1 MYYIYSEKEPE
12 MEPILT
18 YIKKS
23 GGFARMKDL
32 KKQSFHPREIARL
45 VQIGELE
52 KVKPGLYRLA
62 SLQPERNVNLSFV
75 EICRAA
81 PRGIICLA
89 SALAHHELVSF
100 VPSEIQVA
108 LPLSA
113 KPPRITYPPTHFFF
127 FPERFYTPGTEQI
140 ETKAGVVRI
149 YNAEKSICDLF
160 RYRKRLGEDLA
171 LEALKTYLRR
181 KDSDLN
187 ALVEYARIC
196 QVKSIMLPYLKAL
209 AG

>member
-1 MYYIYSEKEPE
+1 
-12 MEPILT
+12 
-18 YIKKS
+18 
-23 GGFARMKDL
+23 MKDL

-45 VQIGELE
+45 VQAGELE

-75 EICRAA
+75 EIPGQHRE
-81 PRGIICLA
+81 GLSA
-89 SALAHHELVSF
+89 SLRRWHIMSLSASF
-100 VPSEIQVA
+100 RREMQVA

-127 FPERFYTPGTEQI
+127 FPERFYTPGTERI

-149 YNAEKSICDLF
+149 YIAEKSVWNVF

-196 QVKSIMLPYLKAL
+196 QSR
-209 AG
+209 